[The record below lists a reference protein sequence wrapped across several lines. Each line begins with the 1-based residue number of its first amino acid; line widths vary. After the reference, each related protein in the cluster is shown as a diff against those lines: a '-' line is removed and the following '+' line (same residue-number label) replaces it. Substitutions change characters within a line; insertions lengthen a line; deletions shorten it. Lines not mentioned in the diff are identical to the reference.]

1 MSVHS
6 LTVKPRARGLL
17 WSFLIGFLVVGV
29 PYWRIPYNK
38 ATSAAVMGG
47 AILIGV
53 VALIARVL
61 TDARFLRVVLVV
73 AAAVP
78 AAVMARVVV
87 DTTRD
92 PTSHNLWPF
101 ELVIAFLVGLAGTV
115 PGTLIGSVFRRM
127 LGKG

>member
-6 LTVKPRARGLL
+6 LTVKSRSWGLV
-17 WSFLIGFLVVGV
+17 WSFLAGFLVVGV

-38 ATSAAVMGG
+38 ATSSAVMGG

-53 VALIARVL
+53 VALITRVL
-61 TDARFLRVVLVV
+61 IDARFPRVVLVV

-101 ELVIAFLVGLAGTV
+101 ELVIAFLVGLTGTV
-115 PGTLIGSVFRRM
+115 PGTLVGSVFRRL
-127 LGKG
+127 LGKR